1 MILDVLASNC
11 GHVISKMGDFTQRIK
26 DFGNT
31 YASYDH
37 QGENPWFL
45 AANSGIWGFLTQ
57 LFQRDQ
63 FWDEEIWDASTLVMV
78 RMKRLMIGS
87 PG

>member
-11 GHVISKMGDFTQRIK
+11 GHVISKMGDFTQSIK

-37 QGENPWFL
+37 QGENH
-45 AANSGIWGFLTQ
+45 GF
-57 LFQRDQ
+57 
-63 FWDEEIWDASTLVMV
+63 
-78 RMKRLMIGS
+78 
-87 PG
+87 